1 MWARLQLGAGMFY
14 GSSAVLSVVSALRGR
29 RATWRWNELM
39 GPSTMRGLGVLD
51 TVAAKPVPRRGA
63 QRRERA
69 SKRRKFMPKT
79 ACSGWGG
86 PKRLVAKS
94 LWCKTRPKL
103 PKSLS
108 RPARHYLLKKS
119 DVEHPLFKRSAHTQ
133 GPPACAAS
141 FPGPSREKRRRRC
154 ILAVATEGDSTPLRS
169 EIKL

>member
-79 ACSGWGG
+79 ACNSFVLCSGG
-86 PKRLVAKS
+86 S
-94 LWCKTRPKL
+94 
-103 PKSLS
+103 
-108 RPARHYLLKKS
+108 PARDIAYRCCNMLSVWAFEDADTNLYARMYDAADGLKRVS
-119 DVEHPLFKRSAHTQ
+119 
-133 GPPACAAS
+133 
-141 FPGPSREKRRRRC
+141 
-154 ILAVATEGDSTPLRS
+154 
-169 EIKL
+169 

>member
-1 MWARLQLGAGMFY
+1 MFY

-79 ACSGWGG
+79 ACKTSPGRNGQVLQNAPQESTRAERGASGSG
-86 PKRLVAKS
+86 
-94 LWCKTRPKL
+94 
-103 PKSLS
+103 LS
-108 RPARHYLLKKS
+108 FQL
-119 DVEHPLFKRSAHTQ
+119 
-133 GPPACAAS
+133 
-141 FPGPSREKRRRRC
+141 
-154 ILAVATEGDSTPLRS
+154 
-169 EIKL
+169 